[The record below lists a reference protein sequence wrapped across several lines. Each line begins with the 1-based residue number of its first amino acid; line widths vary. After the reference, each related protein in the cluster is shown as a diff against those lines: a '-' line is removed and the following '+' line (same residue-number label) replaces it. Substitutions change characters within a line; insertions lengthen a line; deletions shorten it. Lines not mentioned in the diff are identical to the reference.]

1 MHNSHNY
8 REITAKLLSLVMLL
22 GLCAACLSL
31 SGYLVP
37 TFWDSNVRVRLGIT
51 LTCYYII
58 LTIVATVQR
67 GFDFG
72 SSRFHNLLY
81 SIYVA
86 ILVAGI
92 MTLALPYSIIGSQV
106 SKKAILV
113 HSIFMLFGTAIWL
126 KLSLMIYFKLCPP
139 QMALFITSR
148 PKDDWLWHKIN
159 SNSKKYRLVEKIPPD
174 SPELVEKIQEYSTI
188 VIGKLDLA
196 AREHIT
202 SLCAM
207 YNKNLIIRPT
217 YTDIMLVNSQTEE
230 FGDLLAICVHSYGLS
245 FSQRIVKRAFDL
257 LFSVLGIILSLPFVT
272 VAAIIKY
279 FEDKHNPFYLQ
290 KRLTLNGRE
299 FNIIKLRT
307 MIPNAE
313 GMVGPVLAAKNDPR
327 ITKFGRFLRATRL
340 DELPQLL
347 NVLKGDM
354 SMVGPR
360 PERPYFYDEF
370 RKKMPEFDY
379 RLAIKS
385 GITGYA
391 QVMGKYASDPREK
404 LTLDLMYIQ
413 HYSFMLDI
421 KILFDTFLILFN
433 RDASEGA
440 DASTDKRA
448 LKRCNDNFNSN
459 N

>member
-8 REITAKLLSLVMLL
+8 KETIAKIISLILLF
-22 GLCAACLSL
+22 GLCAASLSL
-31 SGYLVP
+31 SGYLVSN
-37 TFWDSNVRVRLGIT
+37 FWDANVRVRLETT
-51 LTCYYII
+51 LLCYYII
-58 LTIVATVQR
+58 LAIVALIQR

-81 SIYVA
+81 SMCIA

-92 MTLALPYSIIGSQV
+92 MTLALPYSIIGRQV
-106 SKKAILV
+106 SKKAMLV
-113 HSIFMLFGTAIWL
+113 HSIFMLLGTLAWL
-126 KLSLMIYFKLCPP
+126 KISLVIYFKLCPA
-139 QMALFITSR
+139 QKALFITCG
-148 PKDDWLWHKIN
+148 PKDDWLWNKIN

-174 SPELVEKIQEYSTI
+174 SPEIAEKIQQYSTV

-202 SLCAM
+202 SLCAL

-245 FSQRIVKRAFDL
+245 FSQRIIKRSFDL
-257 LFSVLGIILSLPFVT
+257 LCSVLGVVISFPFVAI
-272 VAAIIKY
+272 AAIIKY

-307 MIPNAE
+307 MVPDAE

-327 ITKFGRFLRATRL
+327 ITKFGRFLRSSRL

-391 QVMGKYASDPREK
+391 QVLGRYASDPREK

-421 KILFDTFLILFN
+421 KIMFDTFIILFN

-448 LKRCNDNFNSN
+448 HRSCSDNPYSND
-459 N
+459 